1 MTVYVVPCG
10 VSLLDGLVAKRAR
23 GPSDAK
29 PAALVRDAADRGH
42 DVRGRADDSVLAY
55 WLEHATHAAA
65 DAKLVAWDPR
75 VLCAE
80 SSTLAAS
87 SGLGR
92 LRPML
97 DRDDTVLVL
106 GSDTDLGV
114 ASALH
119 LAQHVAGL
127 DLAGVRY
134 LSTAEQTTSASLDVA
149 LSPGTLTVVRIRGLD
164 PRHASGGFVDAVA
177 GIGQALRAAFKAG
190 GDLEV
195 HLTGGFK
202 ATLLYTMAMTEL
214 LYSLAPD
221 RVRACYL
228 FEGEDAVL
236 TEIGL
241 RRFSD
246 EECRD
251 MRDELLA
258 IGAGGQHPGAR
269 TFETIARDAR
279 TGKLNAFGYG
289 YLAVLGERLARGR
302 PGPAG

>member
-10 VSLLDGLVAKRAR
+10 VSLLDGLVAKKTR

-29 PAALVRDAADRGH
+29 PSALVRGAADRGH
-42 DVRGRADDSVLAY
+42 DVRGRADDAVLAY

-87 SGLGR
+87 SGFGR
-92 LRPML
+92 LRPLL

-106 GSDTDLGV
+106 GSDTDTGI

-119 LAQHVAGL
+119 LAQYVAGL
-127 DLAGVRY
+127 DLADVSY
-134 LSTAEQTTSASLDVA
+134 ASTAEQTTSASPDVV
-149 LSPGTLTVVRIRGLD
+149 LNPGTLTMLRIRGLD

-177 GIGQALRAAFKAG
+177 GIGQALRAAFQVG
-190 GDLEV
+190 EDLEV

-258 IGAGGQHPGAR
+258 IGAGDQHGGAR
-269 TFETIARDAR
+269 TFETIARDVK

-289 YLAVLGERLARGR
+289 YLAVLGDIPPRGR
-302 PGPAG
+302 PGPNG